1 MYDSTGFLDWES
13 SFSYANDP
21 ASGLDTTA
29 KGDMSITLISQP
41 RNYNRNTKLG
51 IKGRETYWKCY
62 VANPEAP
69 GNPDKPFDEK
79 FSLEDSTS
87 DKPRR
92 IDARWL
98 DVNAHSLFT
107 TLIGVIAFLSF
118 NL

>member
-1 MYDSTGFLDWES
+1 MYDPTGFLNWAS
-13 SFSYANDP
+13 SVSFSDGNIATDN
-21 ASGLDTTA
+21 AATA
-29 KGDMSITLISQP
+29 TMSITLVSQP

-69 GNPDKPFDEK
+69 NPDKPFDEK

-87 DKPRR
+87 DKPRK

-107 TLIGVIAFLSF
+107 TLIGVLAFLSF